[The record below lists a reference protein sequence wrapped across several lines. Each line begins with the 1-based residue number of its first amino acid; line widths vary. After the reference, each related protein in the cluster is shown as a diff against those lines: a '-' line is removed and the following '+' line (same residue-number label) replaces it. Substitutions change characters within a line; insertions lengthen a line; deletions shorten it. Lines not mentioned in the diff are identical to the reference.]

1 MVVQGCVRD
10 HKSLVNAMRD
20 MDVVISTMAG
30 KELID
35 QLKIVDAIKE
45 LGGTVKVTKLLFC
58 LLQSCK
64 AISELC
70 FPFALYIYIKLP
82 N

>member
-45 LGGTVKVTKLLFC
+45 LDGIVKVT
-58 LLQSCK
+58 
-64 AISELC
+64 
-70 FPFALYIYIKLP
+70 
-82 N
+82 